1 MIRRPPRS
9 TRTDTLFPYTTLFRS
24 TGQSGN
30 ARANNVTLT
39 ATNGSTI
46 DSSGLINLFAVGMNP
61 FPFNPAGENFGT
73 GTGGNIAVNATAGG
87 TISTGNR
94 LTAQAMGGSMSDTIR
109 QSAGNGIGG
118 NVDFL
123 ADAGTI
129 RAEDYRVDASGNTA
143 DVTGAGGPAQ
153 GGTIDPFAQNG
164 GPFAAPPDPNRQPD
178 SES

>member
-1 MIRRPPRS
+1 MRIS
-9 TRTDTLFPYTTLFRS
+9 DW
-24 TGQSGN
+24 
-30 ARANNVTLT
+30 
-39 ATNGSTI
+39 
-46 DSSGLINLFAVGMNP
+46 SSDVCSSDL
-61 FPFNPAGENFGT
+61 NFGT

>member
-1 MIRRPPRS
+1 MRIS
-9 TRTDTLFPYTTLFRS
+9 DW
-24 TGQSGN
+24 
-30 ARANNVTLT
+30 
-39 ATNGSTI
+39 
-46 DSSGLINLFAVGMNP
+46 SSDVCSSDL
-61 FPFNPAGENFGT
+61 NFGT

-129 RAEDYRVDASGNTA
+129 RAEDYR
-143 DVTGAGGPAQ
+143 
-153 GGTIDPFAQNG
+153 
-164 GPFAAPPDPNRQPD
+164 
-178 SES
+178 SEERRVGKECVSTCRSRW

>member
-73 GTGGNIAVNATAGG
+73 GKGGNIAVNATEGG
-87 TISTGNR
+87 TISRTEE
-94 LTAQAMGGSMSDTIR
+94 S
-109 QSAGNGIGG
+109 
-118 NVDFL
+118 
-123 ADAGTI
+123 
-129 RAEDYRVDASGNTA
+129 RVGKECVSK
-143 DVTGAGGPAQ
+143 
-153 GGTIDPFAQNG
+153 
-164 GPFAAPPDPNRQPD
+164 
-178 SES
+178 